1 MGAGAGD
8 GAAVGF
14 GAAVGDGAAAV
25 VNGNIE
31 LVLRPVPK
39 ANVIIPFKVTVPTII
54 GSAVLTSEQVDI
66 TMPDRQRIAMRR

>member
-1 MGAGAGD
+1 VHLVPISGHKKGEGAG
-8 GAAVGF
+8 
-14 GAAVGDGAAAV
+14 AV

-66 TMPDRQRIAMRR
+66 TMPDQQRIALRR